1 MMRNLFTKHCLP
13 LFWVLLLFSSGSA
26 TSYVHAQGMVD
37 VSAVEAKTLIDS
49 TPDLVIIDVS
59 PAFRKGHLPG
69 AVNYPLGDGTLEN
82 TLPALD
88 PKKPYLVYCHND
100 TAAIKGAQKLIDAGF
115 SRVYRLKGNYKGWL
129 DAGYAV
135 EQLK

>member
-1 MMRNLFTKHCLP
+1 MRRDVSPRCLILFCI
-13 LFWVLLLFSSGSA
+13 VLLFCTGSG
-26 TSYVHAQGMVD
+26 VPFVQAQGMMD
-37 VSAVEAKTLIDS
+37 VSAIEAKTLIDT

-100 TAAIKGAQKLIDAGF
+100 TAAIKGAQKLIAAGF
-115 SRVYRLKGNYKGWL
+115 SMVYRLKGNYQGWI
-129 DAGYAV
+129 DAGYTV
-135 EQLK
+135 EQ